1 MCTEKEYK
9 RMENEILTMI
19 NNANYPSGHPFLDY
33 PNTAEPMPIKMIIII
48 YSYTKNM
55 NLVRNNMDITKS

>member
-33 PNTAEPMPIKMIIII
+33 PNTAESMPIKMIIII
-48 YSYTKNM
+48 YSKFNYIVLLSKN
-55 NLVRNNMDITKS
+55 

>member
-19 NNANYPSGHPFLDY
+19 NNANYPSGHPFVNVKYKCRKTL
-33 PNTAEPMPIKMIIII
+33 I
-48 YSYTKNM
+48 
-55 NLVRNNMDITKS
+55 